1 MTDPKDLNVY
11 RAGLRRRL
19 EEERESFERE
29 RLELLERVRPAG
41 EALRALGAREVFL
54 FGSIL
59 RPSFFDRASDIDL
72 LVVGIP
78 DDVLLRALGA
88 VERAT
93 GIFERELNLVF
104 DQMAPESLVD
114 EARRTGLPL

>member
-1 MTDPKDLNVY
+1 MSAETELVAY
-11 RAGLRRRL
+11 RMRLKRRY
-19 EEERESFERE
+19 EDEFEAMERE
-29 RLELLERVRPAG
+29 RLDLLERVRPAG
-41 EALRALGAREVFL
+41 DALRALGAREVFL

-59 RPSFFDRASDIDL
+59 RPHFFDRVSDIDL

-78 DDVLLRALGA
+78 DEALLKALGA

-104 DQMAPESLVD
+104 DRMAPETLVV
-114 EARRTGLPL
+114 EAERTGLPL

>member
-1 MTDPKDLNVY
+1 VTDPKDLNEY

-19 EEERESFERE
+19 EEERELFERE

-41 EALRALGAREVFL
+41 PALRALGAREVFL

-59 RPSFFDRASDIDL
+59 RPNFFDRASDIDL
-72 LVVGIP
+72 LIVGIP
-78 DDVLLRALGA
+78 DEALLKALGA

-104 DQMAPESLVD
+104 DQMAPEGLVS

>member
-1 MTDPKDLNVY
+1 MSDGTNFAAY
-11 RAGLRRRL
+11 TMGLKRRFEQEL
-19 EEERESFERE
+19 EAMERE

-41 EALRALGAREVFL
+41 AALRLLGAREVFL

-59 RPSFFDRASDIDL
+59 RPNFFDRASDIDL

-78 DDVLLRALGA
+78 DEALLKALGA
-88 VERAT
+88 VERST
-93 GIFERELNLVF
+93 GIVERELNLVF
-104 DQMAPESLVD
+104 DQMAPEGLVI

>member
-1 MTDPKDLNVY
+1 MSGETDFAAY
-11 RAGLRRRL
+11 RTGLERRFQEEL
-19 EEERESFERE
+19 EAMERE

-41 EALRALGAREVFL
+41 VALRALGAREVFL

-59 RPSFFDRASDIDL
+59 RPNFFDRASDIDL

-78 DDVLLRALGA
+78 DEGLLEALGA
-88 VERAT
+88 VEAAT

-104 DQMAPESLVD
+104 DQMAPEGLVA

>member
-1 MTDPKDLNVY
+1 M
-11 RAGLRRRL
+11 GLKRRFEQEL
-19 EEERESFERE
+19 EAMERE

-41 EALRALGAREVFL
+41 DALRLLGAREVFL

-59 RPSFFDRASDIDL
+59 RPNFFDRASDIDL

-78 DDVLLRALGA
+78 DEALLKALGA
-88 VERAT
+88 VERST
-93 GIFERELNLVF
+93 GIVERELNLVF
-104 DQMAPESLVD
+104 DQMAPEGLVI